1 MELINSFK
9 RYLIGTVKRIVIKNV
24 PLATANETM
33 ESRRA
38 GDLYVSAMLKNDRFE
53 SYESYSE
60 SVIRK
65 AGINDNTLIRKCLV
79 DKRNIPHEYR
89 DRVVI
94 AQREKVIAEY
104 EEQNDYYRMIHGLKG
119 KNQESIMVP
128 PSIYR
133 SYGLTGDTPLA
144 LDTIPSSVVAFMESD
159 GYLDTLIKRY
169 PDHKYIPYLGER
181 KVDIVTAR
189 QADDY
194 QLLYT
199 PRLDNGYRF
208 YRDFIFYYEEARQY
222 FLSCVFNYN
231 FANRYSYYYG
241 FIGFMILHMAIQR
254 TLNGTF
260 KVFADRDF
268 YDLETIRVFLDAYSI
283 PFIDIFTMNQQKLLA
298 KNLNIL
304 LREKGD
310 IQVLYNVLNLLGYDN
325 FELLKFM
332 LVKQHVM
339 IQEDDESLPIPQFYY
354 KTVVDE
360 NANQVLQL
368 DKGSMYDYYFVGLP
382 MDDMDPV
389 IKDFTDINSHEYH
402 EFVDSDPTWE
412 QDDELSKALDNME
425 MNYVETK
432 YAALNLAFKIQE
444 INFELTYLSRLILD
458 KKNQTSRIMIDVSLI
473 SALPVSLF
481 DLWILLICLHCKRNS
496 IEPDI
501 IKTPSKTLAILG
513 YNFKSDFEAL
523 KKDVLDH
530 QDLYDDDTVKYI
542 KDFQLG
548 TISDVNH
555 AYGDIKRLASIL
567 TSVMQRTDDPDVY
580 HANEKLYNAIL
591 IMERSNEIYKT
602 STGNIASMYT
612 EYLMDAMPHLYDF
625 LNKIEGPDACVDY
638 INYIATKMSTAL
650 DETKWLSYLN
660 PVDINLIN
668 AILKI
673 LNAFKSFTIDIKDIS
688 VIYQF
693 DDRYQNLMK
702 MMDKAWR
709 TRVNLKA
716 DEKPNWYSDA
726 IHVFNAYVN
735 ATSKTDFKD
744 GYRMSATVFRKDAEI
759 MHDLMVSMHGTLK
772 VDSPIKFEDAL
783 KRLEGAMTA
792 TDKNSMHDKFI
803 MWYE

>member
-9 RYLIGTVKRIVIKNV
+9 RFLIGTVRRIVIKNT
-24 PLATANETM
+24 PLASANETM
-33 ESRRA
+33 ESRKA

-53 SYESYSE
+53 SYSTYSE
-60 SVIRK
+60 DVIRA
-65 AGINDNTLIRKCLV
+65 AGINDVSLIQKCLH
-79 DKRNIPHEYR
+79 DKYNIPHDYR
-89 DRVVI
+89 DRVVA
-94 AQREKVIAEY
+94 AQREKVIANYVET
-104 EEQNDYYRMIHGLKG
+104 NDYYRMIHGLKKIG
-119 KNQESIMVP
+119 QKSIMVP

-133 SYGLTGDTPLA
+133 TYGLTGSAPIA
-144 LDTIPSSVVAFMESD
+144 LDLIPSSVVAFMESD

-169 PDHKYIPYLGER
+169 PEHKYIPYLGER

-231 FANRYSYYYG
+231 FSNRYSYYYG

-283 PFIDIFTMNQQKLLA
+283 PFIEIFTMNQQKLLA

-310 IQVLYNVLNLLGYDN
+310 IQVLYNALNLLGYDN
-325 FELLKFM
+325 FELLKYM

-339 IQEDDESLPIPQFYY
+339 VQEDDESLPVPQFYY
-354 KTVVDE
+354 RTVIDE
-360 NANQVLQL
+360 NANPILQL
-368 DKGSMYDYYFVGLP
+368 DKGSMYDYYFVGIP

-412 QDDELSKALDNME
+412 QDDELSKALDEME

-513 YNFKSDFEAL
+513 YNFKSDFAAL
-523 KKDVLDH
+523 KEEVLNH
-530 QDLYDDDTVKYI
+530 ADLYDDDTVKYI

-555 AYGDIKRLASIL
+555 AYGDIKRLASVL
-567 TSVMQRTDDPDVY
+567 TTIMQRTDNPDVY
-580 HANEKLYNAIL
+580 YANEKLYNTIL
-591 IMERSNEIYKT
+591 IMERSNTIYEM
-602 STGNIASMYT
+602 STGTVASMYT
-612 EYLMDAMPHLYDF
+612 DYLMDAMPHLYDF
-625 LNKIEGPDACVDY
+625 LNNIEGPDACVDY

-702 MMDKAWR
+702 MMDKAWL
-709 TRVNLKA
+709 TKVNLKA
-716 DEKPNWYSDA
+716 HDATAWYSDA

-735 ATSKTDFKD
+735 ATSKAQFKD

-759 MHDLMVSMHGTLK
+759 MHDILETINGSLK
-772 VDSPIKFEDAL
+772 ADSPIKIEDTIHL
-783 KRLEGAMTA
+783 VSESLIGK
-792 TDKNSMHDKFI
+792 DKTQMHDKFV